1 MIVGIAN
8 VKYEPRQPQA
18 TAIGAA
24 KSGTTQ
30 KGALPQMKWKPN
42 ARPLYS
48 KGTDDEMA
56 AADAGW

>member
-1 MIVGIAN
+1 MIVGIAS

-24 KSGTTQ
+24 KSGTIQ
-30 KGALPQMKWKPN
+30 KAALPPMKWNPN

-48 KGTDDEMA
+48 DGIDNEIA
-56 AADAGW
+56 AIDAGW